1 MGKGFRDAAG
11 SQWLQNNTRQGI
23 DLNLREA
30 GFAEKVSTRGNLLE
44 EWLLSSLYKRMEDF
58 LERKE

>member
-30 GFAEKVSTRGNLLE
+30 GFAEKVSTRGNLE